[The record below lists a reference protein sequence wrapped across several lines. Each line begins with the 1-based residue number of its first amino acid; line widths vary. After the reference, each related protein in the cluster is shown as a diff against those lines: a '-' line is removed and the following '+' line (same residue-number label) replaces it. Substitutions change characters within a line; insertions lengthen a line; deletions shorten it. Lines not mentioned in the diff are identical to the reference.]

1 MRSQVDRVRENVQM
15 RRQVE
20 AQYPGVN
27 EIYGA
32 MGGGGG
38 GTTKGTAGAD
48 YYASR
53 RDTYGGDIRL
63 NGINT
68 RGRERQVK
76 YVVGVRENK

>member
-1 MRSQVDRVRENVQM
+1 M

-20 AQYPGVN
+20 TQYPGVN

-32 MGGGGG
+32 MGGGGV
-38 GTTKGTAGAD
+38 GTTKKGTAGAD

-63 NGINT
+63 NGVNT

-76 YVVGVRENK
+76 YVVGVR